1 MMNQMMLVGRLTR
14 DPEVNEVGENKSVS
28 NITVAVP
35 RPFKN
40 ADGEYET
47 DFIDV
52 TLWNDVASK
61 TSEYC
66 KKGDL
71 VGVKGRLQMDSY
83 ENDEGKKVSKLQ
95 VIADRITFL
104 SSRSHEEPER
114 A

>member
-1 MMNQMMLVGRLTR
+1 MLNQSIVVGRIVNS
-14 DPEVNEVGENKSVS
+14 PELRETENGVKVS
-28 NITVAVP
+28 SILLAVP
-35 RPFKN
+35 RSYKN
-40 ADGEYET
+40 STGEYET

-71 VGVKGRLQMDSY
+71 IGIKGRLQMDSY